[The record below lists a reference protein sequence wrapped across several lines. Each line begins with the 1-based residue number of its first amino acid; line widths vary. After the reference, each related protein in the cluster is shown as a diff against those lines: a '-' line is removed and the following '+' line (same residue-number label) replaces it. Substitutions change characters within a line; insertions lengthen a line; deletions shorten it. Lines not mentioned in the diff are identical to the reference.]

1 MSDREKLVVRVPQ
14 EELRGRRPNLHAADT
29 SLKAEQ
35 LPGAVAVEANVGTAS
50 SGSLS
55 ASIMAVIIIICSLS
69 MFVLLV
75 VLGIYKYKR

>member
-1 MSDREKLVVRVPQ
+1 MSDCEKLVVRVPQ

-55 ASIMAVIIIICSLS
+55 ASIMAVIIICSLS